1 MNKPHIHL
9 KGDSVIWVIIF
20 ALCAVSLVEVFSAMS
35 MLSYSSGNVWIPFI
49 RQAALLAGGIAVCIL
64 LHNIPC
70 SWYRYISAA
79 WPFIFIL
86 LCITAFTGGE
96 VNGAARWFNIG
107 GMTFQPSELAKGVL
121 VATVALVLSRC
132 REGNG
137 VNKSAL
143 KYVVFFSLP
152 IILLI
157 FKENISTAVFMC
169 GVIFV
174 MMFVAGVPTRQML
187 GIIAVGAAF
196 GIIGFICLK
205 TLPRSVDDPFYKTS
219 VGAIFKRVPTAQERI
234 FGNSLVITAD
244 PDSLVLTDKN
254 MQVVHA
260 NIAVANNNH
269 GLGLMPGN
277 SIERDYLPQAYSDF
291 IYAIIAEE
299 TGVWGAGLVLLLYLI
314 LLYRIGII
322 ANNCGQDFAAFLVM
336 GLGVLLVGQALL
348 NMSVAVGLGPV
359 TGQTLPLISRGGTS
373 TLITCAYFGI
383 IQSVAWSGLKKDSR
397 QQATDRSATQ
407 GDTCQSKNGQQTT
420 DDDLASTDS
429 PHE

>member
-157 FKENISTAVFMC
+157 FKENISTAVFLC

-244 PDSLVLTDKN
+244 PDSLVLTDKPDDMFLKVLDIVAAGRYPYMGLLARLKDKDHEIV
-254 MQVVHA
+254 MQSLDTVGITELAERNFISLSDGEKQKVM
-260 NIAVANNNH
+260 IAKA
-269 GLGLMPGN
+269 LAQDTP
-277 SIERDYLPQAYSDF
+277 
-291 IYAIIAEE
+291 IIFMDEP
-299 TGVWGAGLVLLLYLI
+299 
-314 LLYRIGII
+314 
-322 ANNCGQDFAAFLVM
+322 AAFLDYPSKIELIHLM
-336 GLGVLLVGQALL
+336 KRLSREQGKTILFSSHDLELLLRYSDQMWLVAPKKSLKVGSPKELVD
-348 NMSVAVGLGPV
+348 N
-359 TGQTLPLISRGGTS
+359 
-373 TLITCAYFGI
+373 GI
-383 IQSVAWSGLKKDSR
+383 IDKYFPPI
-397 QQATDRSATQ
+397 SA
-407 GDTCQSKNGQQTT
+407 KE
-420 DDDLASTDS
+420 LFS
-429 PHE
+429 PIL